1 MTCLAC
7 TSNIG
12 PKINNKSH
20 KSPCQFLCPSQ
31 SIMFPFPKFPKVR
44 HFPQQSLHGWESC
57 ARLPRFRTED
67 KQLIETHTKITTNRE
82 HQLAVTMLLRL
93 EPLTILP
100 LLHTRMCIRQRHHY
114 GAGAPTHTST
124 RNKYATT
131 TQRGAVSLP
140 NCLTLIT

>member
-44 HFPQQSLHGWESC
+44 HFPQQSAWLGELCATPQVSNGGQTIDRNTHKDYHKPRAPISC
-57 ARLPRFRTED
+57 YNAITPRA
-67 KQLIETHTKITTNRE
+67 INY
-82 HQLAVTMLLRL
+82 
-93 EPLTILP
+93 LTIITYEDVHQAAAP
-100 LLHTRMCIRQRHHY
+100 LWGRR
-114 GAGAPTHTST
+114 ANTHQHQEQICHDYPA
-124 RNKYATT
+124 R
-131 TQRGAVSLP
+131 RRIP
-140 NCLTLIT
+140 P